1 MYGFILK
8 KVQPEPDLNVV
19 KQYKRKELAL
29 IQENLMRSYASTE
42 ALDLEGLQTAQ
53 VIEEYIKNLVVK
65 CTFLYGFSNAIFLY
79 MRLLQ
84 QQWQRRKKRSWRIRW
99 NGYNGESVGSFIFFF
114 LQLCV
119 LFLSVNNC
127 FSWPERISH
136 VNVCCCYCGFVLQRD
151 NDSRRLRDSKADEL
165 TAWSLIDI
173 TVLPD
178 NVFSYIFDNFKA
190 FGSEIYHPI
199 STSFG
204 LTENYISFS
213 ECLNREI
220 PIQLFVALL
229 NKIFQKQI

>member
-1 MYGFILK
+1 MAHPLK
-8 KVQPEPDLNVV
+8 RLN
-19 KQYKRKELAL
+19 
-29 IQENLMRSYASTE
+29 
-42 ALDLEGLQTAQ
+42 
-53 VIEEYIKNLVVK
+53 
-65 CTFLYGFSNAIFLY
+65 
-79 MRLLQ
+79 
-84 QQWQRRKKRSWRIRW
+84 RRKCWIPLRFQCISLLI
-99 NGYNGESVGSFIFFF
+99 NFFVALSISFIFFF

>member
-1 MYGFILK
+1 MVFLTQFSYIWGFYSSSGREGRKGHGASVETAESEKVLDTVTLSMY
-8 KVQPEPDLNVV
+8 
-19 KQYKRKELAL
+19 
-29 IQENLMRSYASTE
+29 
-42 ALDLEGLQTAQ
+42 
-53 VIEEYIKNLVVK
+53 
-65 CTFLYGFSNAIFLY
+65 FSFNY
-79 MRLLQ
+79 
-84 QQWQRRKKRSWRIRW
+84 
-99 NGYNGESVGSFIFFF
+99 FFF
-114 LQLCV
+114 CAFNFFYILQLCV
-119 LFLSVNNC
+119 LFLLVNNC

-213 ECLNREI
+213 ERLNREI
-220 PIQLFVALL
+220 PIQFFVALL
-229 NKIFQKQI
+229 NKIFQN